1 MKNNQSLINFFW
13 DRFKKDKLGFL
24 SVLYVLLLSI
34 IGVFSYF
41 IIPDTTP
48 YANEM
53 HIEISKM
60 PPGSSVS
67 FLDTPKKKYDEVNW
81 FKSHF
86 FGEESKY
93 YSVPIESYYFEEE
106 TLFYVEYSTKDTLRF
121 SGESYMINERF
132 YLFGT
137 DKYGRDFFSRVLL
150 GIRVS
155 FSVGIIAVFIS
166 LFLGVI
172 LGSFA
177 GYFGGRVDSVI
188 MWLINIVWSVPTLL
202 MVIAITLALGKGF
215 WQIFVAVGLTMWV
228 EVARVVRGKIMQE
241 RNLQYVEVARLMNL
255 SSIRIIFRHILPN
268 IISPIIII
276 SAANFAS
283 AILIES
289 GLSFLGIGAQPPTP
303 SWGGMIKDHYT
314 YIIMDK
320 SYLAI
325 IPGLCIMM
333 SVLSFMKIGDS
344 IRSLNEVKDI

>member
-1 MKNNQSLINFFW
+1 
-13 DRFKKDKLGFL
+13 
-24 SVLYVLLLSI
+24 
-34 IGVFSYF
+34 
-41 IIPDTTP
+41 
-48 YANEM
+48 
-53 HIEISKM
+53 
-60 PPGSSVS
+60 
-67 FLDTPKKKYDEVNW
+67 
-81 FKSHF
+81 
-86 FGEESKY
+86 
-93 YSVPIESYYFEEE
+93 
-106 TLFYVEYSTKDTLRF
+106 
-121 SGESYMINERF
+121 
-132 YLFGT
+132 
-137 DKYGRDFFSRVLL
+137 
-150 GIRVS
+150 
-155 FSVGIIAVFIS
+155 
-166 LFLGVI
+166 
-172 LGSFA
+172 
-177 GYFGGRVDSVI
+177 
-188 MWLINIVWSVPTLL
+188 

-276 SAANFAS
+276 SAANFAA

-344 IRSLNEVKDI
+344 IRSFNDVKDI